1 MMMAEIWLE
10 MVVKQQSVGLLIY
23 GTPSRIL
30 YFLHHFTVNFT
41 QMKNFTLRKVVSSN
55 MSRLEAHAGF
65 FRLLMKGIFDSYV
78 L

>member
-1 MMMAEIWLE
+1 MSPYTANVLIVNFTCVLCEIGI
-10 MVVKQQSVGLLIY
+10 S
-23 GTPSRIL
+23 SDRIL
-30 YFLHHFTVNFT
+30 CFLHLFTVNFT

-65 FRLLMKGIFDSYV
+65 FRLLMKRIFDPNA